1 MAWIYVLAIF
11 LGVLSYS
18 MLNVGMGLQ
27 KKGAACLPKIE
38 KQKVLQN
45 LKNFFTNKTWLFGFV
60 LVQAQWIL
68 LTMALDFAPISMIT
82 PLMSFGMVALILFSY
97 FYLKEP
103 ISIVEI
109 CGIIAII
116 IGIVILGV
124 TNPDEEVQYNLTETT
139 NFIAEIWSLIFL
151 IVIFVISIGLVLLSV
166 LRKFKNADILF
177 GIAAGITDALGAIFL
192 KALMSGA
199 DFRDTTIIGQSVS
212 NWVWWFYM
220 VIMIIFNTVATIYL
234 QVAYQRGK
242 AVIVA
247 PIFAVLAMITPVF
260 GGIIIFNDWAIF
272 FDQNMIGMIIWK
284 IVAFVII
291 IAGAVVLSVYSAR
304 MEEKRCAEEEITAT
318 TKENEEEKI
327 PPITSDENNKKIIE
341 SPN

>member
-1 MAWIYVLAIF
+1 MAWIYALAIF

-27 KKGAACLPKIE
+27 KKGAASLPKIE

-45 LKNFFTNKTWLFGFV
+45 LKNFFTNKTWLIGFFM
-60 LVQAQWIL
+60 VQSQWIL

-82 PLMSFGMVALILFSY
+82 PLMSFGMVTLIIFSY

-109 CGIIAII
+109 GGIIAII
-116 IGIVILGV
+116 IGIVILGL
-124 TNPDEEVQYNLTETT
+124 TNPDEEIQFSLTETT
-139 NFIAEIWSLIFL
+139 DLISGVWSIVFL
-151 IVIFVISIGLVLLSV
+151 IVIFVISIGLILFSI
-166 LRKFKNADILF
+166 LRKYKNADILF

-199 DFRDTTIIGQSVS
+199 DFRDTTMLSGSVT

-220 VIMIIFNTVATIYL
+220 VIMILFNTTATIYL

-247 PIFAVLAMITPVF
+247 PIFAVLAMIVPVF
-260 GGIIIFNDWAIF
+260 AGIIIFNDWEILIES
-272 FDQNMIGMIIWK
+272 NMMVKMILK

-291 IAGAVVLSVYSAR
+291 IVGAIVLSIHSAR
-304 MEEKRCAEEEITAT
+304 SDEKMCEETSLEGEEATDSEVAIETIERNECEEELETQ
-318 TKENEEEKI
+318 N
-327 PPITSDENNKKIIE
+327 
-341 SPN
+341 